1 MDILKQKFWPPL
13 DICLNKCGESCFVS
27 ERFWVSENKTEGLN
41 LSDDMRDEVKY
52 IGSFQIAEVWKHYY
66 KEYYISNY
74 GYIVKI
80 REEDKEKAE
89 KIIPEKL
96 KSADETSMGYP
107 WIDFSN
113 ELKDLFRKN
122 AFIPFNRQGSGCQVC
137 LNLTGKSAEYDVHKL
152 VARFFL
158 EKPKDFD
165 KKSYVVH
172 HIDNNSYN
180 NNVTNLIYL
189 TADTHQR
196 NQHKIYHPMSHK

>member
-1 MDILKQKFWPPL
+1 MDIIKQKFWPPL

-27 ERFWVSENKTEGLN
+27 ERFWISKNKTEGLN
-41 LSDDMRDEVKY
+41 LSDDIKY

-96 KSADETSMGYP
+96 KSADEISMGYP

-122 AFIPFNRQGSGCQVC
+122 AFIPFNRQDSGCQVC

-172 HIDNNSYN
+172 HIDNNS
-180 NNVTNLIYL
+180 L
-189 TADTHQR
+189 
-196 NQHKIYHPMSHK
+196 